1 MPARRKKVK
10 GNWLFSLFWN
20 SYVTSVYFAI
30 EYGYNSCKHY
40 LWYLS
45 SLIRKCFWIFPSNIA
60 PNATTSYSEI
70 RGWFFAQW
78 NFQVKIHQKLPYF
91 WRIFFFCN
99 IVLLGI
105 KSIHNSNFLTDLNF
119 PPKQKSWFFKKLRVI
134 SITITSRLQVDYL
147 FWTGTYLYAEIWSN

>member
-45 SLIRKCFWIFPSNIA
+45 SLIQKCFWIFPPSCWYIA

-78 NFQVKIHQKLPYF
+78 NFQVKIHQKLSYF
-91 WRIFFFCN
+91 WRIMG
-99 IVLLGI
+99 LWW
-105 KSIHNSNFLTDLNF
+105 KIHSL
-119 PPKQKSWFFKKLRVI
+119 KKILKNWLYENK
-134 SITITSRLQVDYL
+134 ITSFICGLA
-147 FWTGTYLYAEIWSN
+147 FSASFPCCA

>member
-91 WRIFFFCN
+91 WRFLQSKSMLYYSYNATLLGDFCN
-99 IVLLGI
+99 KKVCYTTGRICHSFGRFLQSKSLLCE
-105 KSIHNSNFLTDLNF
+105 LTSTFN
-119 PPKQKSWFFKKLRVI
+119 P
-134 SITITSRLQVDYL
+134 
-147 FWTGTYLYAEIWSN
+147 